1 MMPYDPAKHHRRS
14 IRLQGYD
21 YSQPGTYFVTICT
34 QNHDYLFGDV
44 ADGEMVLNDA
54 GQMVRGVWDELPL
67 YYPGIEADAF
77 IIMPN
82 HIHGIITI
90 QPPDAGSPPPTV
102 GAGLRACPPLRTPRE
117 QPPPTGQPSLPGHPP
132 PPAGQPQGVAPTTI
146 MSLPDV
152 VHRFKTLTTKRYMDA
167 VKYSGWKPFP
177 GRLWQR
183 NYWEH
188 IVRTERELHRIRE
201 YIVNNPAKWESD
213 RLYSPPSKSFPMVRE
228 RVSEYAAEAWMV

>member
-1 MMPYDPAKHHRRS
+1 MVALLPYQMMTYDPAQHHRRS
-14 IRLQGYD
+14 IRLQGHD
-21 YSQPGTYFVTICT
+21 YAQPGAYFVTICT
-34 QNHDYLFGDV
+34 QNHEYLFGDI
-44 ADGEMVLNDA
+44 ADGEMVLNEA
-54 GQMVRGVWDELPL
+54 GQMVRGMWDELPL
-67 YYPGIEADAF
+67 YYPGIETDAF
-77 IIMPN
+77 IVMPN

-90 QPPDAGSPPPTV
+90 RLPEAGSPLSP
-102 GAGLRACPPLRTPRE
+102 GLRACPPLHP
-117 QPPPTGQPSLPGHPP
+117 PGHPP

-152 VHRFKTLTTKRYMDA
+152 VHRFKTLTTKRYTDA
-167 VKYSGWKPFP
+167 VKHGGWKPFP

-213 RLYSPPSKSFPMVRE
+213 HLYGPPSKSSTMVRE
-228 RVSEYAAEAWMV
+228 HTSKYAEEVWMV